1 MNSKNSPKVYPY
13 RYIILAIFML
23 LSLVIQIQWLTHAAV
38 ARPAN
43 EFYQGQFNP
52 NSFFNIDFLAMSYM
66 VIYILISFPASYI
79 IDTYGIKIGLS
90 IGAVLTGIFALLKGI
105 FAASFLMV
113 VIAQIGLAIAQP
125 FILNAITAV
134 TVRWFPL
141 RERALA
147 AGMAALSQYLGIII
161 AMLVTPMLIGSDP
174 ALPDY
179 GQGFEKML
187 MFYGLISV
195 LAAVLVLAFIRE
207 HPPTPPSGEVYKR
220 LSFRKGF
227 ALMLKNRNMLITIFL
242 FFIGLG
248 IFNAISSLT
257 DALAENS
264 GVADSDGLIGGL
276 MLIGGII
283 GAVIIPLLSDK
294 LRKRKLFLVICMA
307 GMVPGVFGL
316 AFADQIASN
325 ADSIYTIS
333 MISSFILGFFVMSAG
348 PIGFQ
353 YAAEVSYPAPESA
366 SQSILLWVGQI
377 TGMVFV
383 AGMSMKE
390 NAYLGDF
397 MTIFA
402 GLSIL
407 ALIGV
412 LFLKES
418 PLIESGVGN
427 PRLTSGQAGIGSRG
441 EEGTEGMGMEGT

>member
-220 LSFRKGF
+220 LSFRQGF

-333 MISSFILGFFVMSAG
+333 MISSFILGFFVMS
-348 PIGFQ
+348 
-353 YAAEVSYPAPESA
+353 
-366 SQSILLWVGQI
+366 
-377 TGMVFV
+377 
-383 AGMSMKE
+383 
-390 NAYLGDF
+390 
-397 MTIFA
+397 
-402 GLSIL
+402 
-407 ALIGV
+407 
-412 LFLKES
+412 
-418 PLIESGVGN
+418 
-427 PRLTSGQAGIGSRG
+427 
-441 EEGTEGMGMEGT
+441 